1 MKFTVT
7 ISDINEDE
15 FPELCNRLNL
25 NGMGVSVEKDFSDGN
40 DVLNEMLEDISW
52 SAFAVAHAI
61 YQYGKEDL
69 SLDFDQLKEILKI
82 TDRAISSRVGG
93 TQRVAT
99 RLNIPSLLTIKDL
112 QRTKIVRFEK
122 QYIELMEE
130 FLDKWEKEYIDWLE
144 INELDQL
151 KQDFIKWIKGG

>member
-15 FPELCNRLNL
+15 FPELCNRLN
-25 NGMGVSVEKDFSDGN
+25 GMGVSVEKDFSDDN
-40 DVLNEMLEDISW
+40 HTLNEMLEDISW
-52 SAFAVAHAI
+52 SAFAVAHTI

-69 SLDFDQLKEILKI
+69 SLDFDQLKEILKV

-93 TQRVAT
+93 AQRVAT

-112 QRTKIVRFEK
+112 QGTKIVRFEK
-122 QYIELMEE
+122 QYIEVMEE

-151 KQDFIKWIKGG
+151 KQDFIKWSKGA